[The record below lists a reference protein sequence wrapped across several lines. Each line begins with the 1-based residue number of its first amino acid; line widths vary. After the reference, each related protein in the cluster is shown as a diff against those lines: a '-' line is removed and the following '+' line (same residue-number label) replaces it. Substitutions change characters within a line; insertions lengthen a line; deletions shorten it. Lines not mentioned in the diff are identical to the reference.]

1 MNKQANTCNDAVFV
15 EDERL
20 LMMPLK
26 IKTTQILK
34 QKNVCQMFLN
44 QSMNGHF

>member
-1 MNKQANTCNDAVFV
+1 MNKQANTCNDDVFV
-15 EDERL
+15 EEGRM

-26 IKTTQILK
+26 IKTTQRLK
-34 QKNVCQMFLN
+34 HKNVCQMFLN